1 MKLGVIDYGVGNLRS
16 LHNALISL
24 GVEAIVSSNIDRL
37 LDCDKLI
44 LPGVGA
50 FSYVKKRF
58 DEAGLD
64 ELTTEV
70 IVRDIPCLGICVG
83 MQLLFES
90 SNEFETTCGLG
101 LLSGKVVRL
110 DELDGR
116 EDRDCKV
123 RIPNVSWLKV
133 NFSTAQLKDGLDLFS
148 NISPDAKFYFVHS
161 YAVSHASKDTDA
173 HSTYAGIKFC
183 ASASRDKLFG
193 VQFHPEK
200 SGKNGLHLLNNFA
213 KMGKKNEK

>member
-24 GVEAIVSSNIDRL
+24 GIEAVVSPSIDRL

-64 ELTTEV
+64 ELTNEV
-70 IVRDIPCLGICVG
+70 IARDIPCLGICVG
-83 MQLLFES
+83 MQLLFEP

-101 LLSGKVVRL
+101 LLSGNVVRL
-110 DELDGR
+110 DELDER
-116 EDRDCKV
+116 DDRDCKV
-123 RIPNVSWLKV
+123 RIPNVS
-133 NFSTAQLKDGLDLFS
+133 
-148 NISPDAKFYFVHS
+148 
-161 YAVSHASKDTDA
+161 
-173 HSTYAGIKFC
+173 
-183 ASASRDKLFG
+183 
-193 VQFHPEK
+193 
-200 SGKNGLHLLNNFA
+200 
-213 KMGKKNEK
+213 